1 MDLSSGIAVL
11 EEGGG
16 CPIFEVLIR
25 CHPPCLFQRGAG
37 NFKMVIYT
45 STIFKLKST
54 KQYFQIYKIENHQF
68 SPLTLFLFSSP
79 TFSMYFSSSVT
90 QLCPT
95 LRPHGLWPHQAPLS
109 MGFSRQ
115 EYWGGQPFPS
125 PGDFQG
131 SNLGLPHC
139 RQIPYC
145 LSHQGSPGHQM

>member
-54 KQYFQIYKIENHQF
+54 KHYFQIYKIDNHQF

-95 LRPHGLWPHQAPLS
+95 LRPHGLQHTRLPCPSPNQKFTQTHVHRVSDAIQPSHPLS
-109 MGFSRQ
+109 S
-115 EYWGGQPFPS
+115 PS
-125 PGDFQG
+125 
-131 SNLGLPHC
+131 LPSFH
-139 RQIPYC
+139 
-145 LSHQGSPGHQM
+145 LSQHQGFFQ